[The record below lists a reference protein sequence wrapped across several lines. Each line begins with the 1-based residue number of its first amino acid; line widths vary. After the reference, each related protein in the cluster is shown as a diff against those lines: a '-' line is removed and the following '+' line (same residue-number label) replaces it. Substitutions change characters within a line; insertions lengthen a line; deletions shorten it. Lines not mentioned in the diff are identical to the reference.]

1 MLEPKYSEI
10 IVELSGNDGNAFSIL
25 GICRR
30 TAREAKMDRNEFEV
44 FVTEA
49 TAGDYNDLIQTC
61 MKWFTV
67 A

>member
-1 MLEPKYSEI
+1 MLKPKYPEI